1 MTDVADDIARPRLL
15 ALLFLTI
22 GALML
27 ADMADDLRARIDRW
41 HLLLEGGVVVLSAA
55 GIGALARD
63 AARAR
68 REARRLGRD
77 LGLAQADAARWRDE
91 AREALRGFGAAI
103 GRQLERWDL
112 TGAER
117 DIALQLVRGR
127 SHKEI
132 AAARATTERTVRQQ
146 ALTVYRKA
154 GVHTRAELAAFFLRD
169 LPGPAEGGGA

>member
-1 MTDVADDIARPRLL
+1 MTDVAEAFSHSRLFTV
-15 ALLFLTI
+15 LFLAI

-27 ADMADDLRARIDRW
+27 GDMADDLRAQLDGW
-41 HLLLEGGVVVLSAA
+41 HLALEGAVVALSAA
-55 GIGALARD
+55 GVVALARS

-68 REARRLGRD
+68 REARRLGHD
-77 LGLAQADAARWRDE
+77 LGAARADVERWREE
-91 AREALRGFGAAI
+91 ARDALRGFGAAI
-103 GRQLERWDL
+103 TRQLERWEL
-112 TGAER
+112 TAAER

-169 LPGPAEGGGA
+169 LPEPAGGDAR